1 MDGNS
6 SPAAAS
12 QWLRAV
18 QTVSFFGR
26 QLRRALGELAEPLGL
41 SDTACLVLW
50 ACAEGPSEGQAQH
63 ELAPLVGVSPAQL
76 SGLVEQLYSQG
87 WLIPRRPAHDRRR
100 QYWRL
105 TPAGVELVDR
115 LLEAVA
121 ARLTGPAILSP
132 TDQSHLIAQLTDL
145 SAALAPV
152 APQRRKEA
160 A

>member
-1 MDGNS
+1 
-6 SPAAAS
+6 
-12 QWLRAV
+12 V

-26 QLRRALGELAEPLGL
+26 QLRRVLSELAEPLGL

-50 ACAEGPSEGQAQH
+50 ACAEGPSEGLAQH

-76 SGLVEQLYSQG
+76 SGLVEQLYCQG
-87 WLIPRRPAHDRRR
+87 WLLPRRPAHDRRR

-105 TPAGVELVDR
+105 TPEGVQLVDR
-115 LLEAVA
+115 LLDAVA
-121 ARLTGPAILSP
+121 ARLIDTAILSP
-132 TDQSHLIAQLTDL
+132 AEHSHLVSQLTEL

>member
-26 QLRRALGELAEPLGL
+26 QLRRTLSELAEQLGL

-50 ACAEGPSEGQAQH
+50 ACAEGPPEGQAQH
-63 ELAPLVGVSPAQL
+63 ELALLVGVSPAQL
-76 SGLVEQLYSQG
+76 SGLVEQLSGQG
-87 WLIPRRPAHDRRR
+87 WLVPRRPAHDLRR

-105 TPAGVELVDR
+105 TPAGLELVDR
-115 LLEAVA
+115 LLDAVA
-121 ARLTGPAILSP
+121 ARLTGSP
-132 TDQSHLIAQLTDL
+132 PLLPVDRTHLIAQLTDL